1 MLIAHCISLM
11 SGRALLNNPGFYRCR
26 YAAYLLAACCFICTG
41 CSDVSQ
47 PPYITAQVF
56 DVYNNKTTI
65 YNTHF
70 KYVWQERGDTAFLD
84 SYSRTDK
91 LLMVSA
97 TSVKADG
104 KANST
109 YSPLHIQL
117 EDIQRIEW
125 VLTKTEKKML
135 VYGTNG
141 SVFEAKCLFPQILR
155 VDSESGL
162 ADYSCFIVGSTSKD
176 SPDFDYEQSLDFIK
190 TITVTAVSDTL

>member
-1 MLIAHCISLM
+1 M
-11 SGRALLNNPGFYRCR
+11 SKTVGILVRNKLHFYRCVS
-26 YAAYLLAACCFICTG
+26 AACILAVLCLYVPA
-41 CSDVSQ
+41 CSNDHQ
-47 PPYITAQVF
+47 PPYITTQVR
-56 DVYNNKTTI
+56 DVYNNKTTL

-97 TSVKADG
+97 ISAKADG
-104 KANST
+104 KTNSA
-109 YSPLHIQL
+109 YSPLYLHL
-117 EDIQRIEW
+117 KDIKRVEW
-125 VLTKTEKKML
+125 VLTTTEKKML

-162 ADYSCFIVGSTSKD
+162 ADYSCYIVGSTSKD
-176 SPDFDYEQSLDFIK
+176 SPDFDYEQSLDFLK
-190 TITVTAVSDTL
+190 TITITGVADTL